1 MPLSILVA
9 DDNLA
14 IRRAIQD
21 YLELEAGYSIIPAQD
36 GEEALRQL
44 SIYHPQLIIADIKM
58 PLMDGYTLVKT
69 LRKRPEYRLIPVIFL
84 TECVA
89 TADRIQGYK
98 VGCDAY
104 LPKPFELEELLA
116 VVQNLL
122 ARSQIMQA
130 ELRFNQYAPPE
141 QGWSGVNDTTVMPAP
156 SPIGASHRAEVSH
169 AASWD
174 DEGATATL
182 GIDVEPL
189 TGREHEV
196 LELLIQGCSNTDMGK
211 SLHLSPR
218 TVEKYVSNLLRKT
231 QTPNRTTLV
240 RFAIQHH
247 LLRNA

>member
-44 SIYHPQLIIADIKM
+44 SIYHPHLIIADIKM

-69 LRKRPEYRLIPVIFL
+69 LRKRPEYRLIPVVFL

-130 ELRFNQYAPPE
+130 ELRFNQYASPE
-141 QGWSGVNDTTVMPAP
+141 QAQGGVSSPSTIMPDPAP
-156 SPIGASHRAEVSH
+156 VASGYWEEFHEDTDV
-169 AASWD
+169 
-174 DEGATATL
+174 TTL
-182 GIDVEPL
+182 GIEIEPL

-211 SLHLSPR
+211 TLHLSPR

-231 QTPNRTTLV
+231 HTPNRTTLV

-247 LLRNA
+247 LLSNT

>member
-21 YLELEAGYSIIPAQD
+21 YLELEGGYSIIPAQN

-44 SIYHPQLIIADIKM
+44 SIYHPHLIIADIKM

-69 LRKRPEYRLIPVIFL
+69 LRRRPEYRLIPVVFL
-84 TECVA
+84 TECAQTV
-89 TADRIQGYK
+89 DRIQGYK

-122 ARSQIMQA
+122 ARSQVMQA
-130 ELRFNQYAPPE
+130 ELRFSQYPPPE
-141 QGWSGVNDTTVMPAP
+141 SLQPVVSMVAPTV
-156 SPIGASHRAEVSH
+156 
-169 AASWD
+169 
-174 DEGATATL
+174 ATAAETRSAQRDDDAEKALL
-182 GIDVEPL
+182 GIQVEPL
-189 TGREHEV
+189 SSREQEV

-211 SLHLSPR
+211 TLHLSPR
-218 TVEKYVSNLLRKT
+218 TIEKYVSRLLRKT

-240 RFAIQHH
+240 RFAIQYQ
-247 LLRNA
+247 LLEH